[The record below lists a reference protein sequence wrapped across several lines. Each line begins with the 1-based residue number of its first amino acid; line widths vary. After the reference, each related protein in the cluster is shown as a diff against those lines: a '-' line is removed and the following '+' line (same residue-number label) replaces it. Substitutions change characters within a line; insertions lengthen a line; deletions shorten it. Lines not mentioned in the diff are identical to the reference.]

1 MMASLLSIIVAAAVL
16 VKQEVTA
23 EALHPSIISRLLED
37 DGGSDSDGDSSSP
50 KEQDTGGGMGND
62 RFQFVAF
69 LLWYIF
75 LVFCCVVPTCC
86 AYHRRRRVEQRL
98 AVQQANLNR
107 LQHSNLFILSN
118 LQRHSVNNE
127 RVQQERLRILT
138 EELKETTMV
147 RVWFAWLMFNFQPGC
162 HLLQEQDL
170 IVSLTFISI
179 NSTADDQRWRFNRII
194 TARHNAI
201 GRRCPGNSNN
211 NNSNNRFGGVRG
223 ECHGKW

>member
-1 MMASLLSIIVAAAVL
+1 MVN
-16 VKQEVTA
+16 QEVTA
-23 EALHPSIISRLLED
+23 EALHPSIISRILED
-37 DGGSDSDGDSSSP
+37 DGGGSEGDSGSSP
-50 KEQDTGGGMGND
+50 SEPDTGGGMGND

-147 RVWFAWLMFNFQPGC
+147 RV
-162 HLLQEQDL
+162 
-170 IVSLTFISI
+170 
-179 NSTADDQRWRFNRII
+179 
-194 TARHNAI
+194 
-201 GRRCPGNSNN
+201 
-211 NNSNNRFGGVRG
+211 
-223 ECHGKW
+223 